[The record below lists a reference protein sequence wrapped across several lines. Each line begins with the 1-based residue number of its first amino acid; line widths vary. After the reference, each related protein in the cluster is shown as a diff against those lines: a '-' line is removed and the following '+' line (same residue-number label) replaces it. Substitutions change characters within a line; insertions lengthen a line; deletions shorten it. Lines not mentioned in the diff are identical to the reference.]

1 MEHIIMLPLKNNI
14 LTLEPSTHGSLIRMT
29 SQMYDIPESEI
40 LDLSANLNPLG
51 SPFDNQE
58 GGPDVNQEYGLD
70 MDELMQRSLETIG
83 HYPDNRYMEF
93 RRSAAHFVD
102 MGVKAQHIVAG
113 NGSCEI
119 IRLVTE
125 CVLEEGDMVLIPQPT
140 FAEYEQQ
147 SRIAGAVIRHHPL
160 EYMFNIPTDLLT
172 DVKIVFVCN
181 PNNPTGELIP
191 RSKLI
196 ELADRCAASDTLLF
210 VDEAFIELAD
220 PEQSIADVAAS
231 NDHVFV
237 LRSLTKDFALPGI
250 RVGFGVTSVAMA
262 DALNTARLSWNLG
275 SLPDVVGCA
284 LLGMEGG
291 CNSPYL
297 IESRE
302 FIRTEREYLIE
313 RLSDIYGFEPMPS
326 SVNYVLVDVSG
337 LLMDS
342 VELTQRLASH
352 GILVRDCSSFYSYNE
367 EHAEMAT
374 RPHGCCSPASLQDI
388 HDKDYIRVAVRPRQE
403 TDRLITIIGE
413 VLTESGKEYA
423 EEKLK
428 QTIENASSGTPSSR
442 NTCEYY
448 PCHFQGQDCTF
459 CFCPF
464 YPCEDEATGGR
475 WIDSTTGGKVW
486 SCEGCTIVHHPD
498 VVHQILDILMEEGTT
513 EDNLAKAWKEVI
525 VPRLLHSSFQ
535 EY

>member
-1 MEHIIMLPLKNNI
+1 MLPLKKKI
-14 LTLEPSTHGSLIRMT
+14 LALETSTHGGLIRKT

-40 LDLSANLNPLG
+40 LDLSANLNPMG
-51 SPFDNQE
+51 NPFGNWENGHYVDQN
-58 GGPDVNQEYGLD
+58 YGLD
-70 MDELMQRSLETIG
+70 MDNLMQRSLETIG
-83 HYPDNRYMEF
+83 HYPDNRYMDF
-93 RRSAAHFVD
+93 RRSAANFLKTGVD
-102 MGVKAQHIVAG
+102 AQHIVVG

-119 IRLVTE
+119 IRLVAE
-125 CVLEEGDMVLIPQPT
+125 CVLEDGDMVLIPQPT

-147 SRIAGAVIRHHPL
+147 SRIAGAVIRYHPL
-160 EYMFNIPTDLLT
+160 EYLFNIPTDLLT
-172 DVKIVFVCN
+172 VAKILFVCN

-196 ELADRCAASDTLLF
+196 ELAERCTASDTLLF

-250 RVGFGVTSVAMA
+250 RMGFGITSVAMA
-262 DALNTARLSWNLG
+262 NTLNTARLSWNLG

-284 LLGMEGG
+284 LLDMKGG

-302 FIRTEREYLIE
+302 FIRKEREYLIE
-313 RLSDIYGFEPMPS
+313 RLSDIYGFEPVSS
-326 SVNYVLVDVSG
+326 SVNFVLVDVSG

-352 GILVRDCSSFYSYNE
+352 GVLVRDCSSFYSHNV
-367 EHAEMAT
+367 EHTKMAT
-374 RPHGCCSPASLQDI
+374 RPHGCCSPASLQNI
-388 HDKDYIRVAVRPRQE
+388 QDKDYIRVAVRPRHE
-403 TDRLITIIGE
+403 TDRLVTMIGE

-428 QTIENASSGTPSSR
+428 RTIENAASGNPSSR

-486 SCEGCTIVHHPD
+486 SCEGCTIIHHPD
-498 VVHQILDILMEEGTT
+498 VVHQVLDILMEEGTT
-513 EDNLAKAWKEVI
+513 KDNLAKAWKQVI
-525 VPRLLHSSFQ
+525 VLRL
-535 EY
+535 